1 MLRNQTFPN
10 NWKACSVQEI
20 FKPLPNL
27 SFSRD
32 QLTHKEQTLEYIH
45 YGDIHTG
52 CIDELISEDSRLP
65 YLVKEQVVK
74 NIDKYLLCPGDI
86 LLVDAS
92 EDYDGVTK
100 SVEISNV
107 GAKKIVAGLH
117 TIPLRPLKGVLAP
130 GFARYVF
137 KHSIVSKTLKA
148 IAQGTKVFSISFALI
163 KKVILFCPPITE
175 QQKIVEVLETWDKAI
190 QLTRELIEQKELQKK
205 YLMQQLLSGLLRLAK
220 FTDSWK
226 KEKIGNLGS
235 TYNGIVG
242 KTEKDFGHGTAKYII
257 FLNILENTAI
267 DIELCEKVDI
277 REEEKQNA
285 VKCGDLFFNSSSETP
300 EEVGM
305 CSALLQTMDNTYLN
319 SFCFGFRPH
328 DIKCLSSLYLA
339 YWFRTNQGRA
349 LMVRLAQG
357 STRYNLSKES
367 FKKSQ
372 LLLPSYEEQQEI
384 ANILTLAD
392 KEIDLLRQKIAK
404 LEEQKKGLMQ
414 VLLTGKVRL

>member
-27 SFSRD
+27 SYSRD
-32 QLTHKEQTLEYIH
+32 QLTHKAQTLEYIH

-52 CIDELISEDSRLP
+52 CIDELISEDSILP
-65 YLVKEQVVK
+65 YLVKEHVVK

-86 LLVDAS
+86 VLVDAS

-100 SVEISNV
+100 SIEISNV

-117 TIPLRPLKGVLAP
+117 TIPLRPLKGVFAP

-205 YLMQQLLSGLLRLAK
+205 YLMQQLLTGRTRLK
-220 FTDSWK
+220 GF
-226 KEKIGNLGS
+226 
-235 TYNGIVG
+235 
-242 KTEKDFGHGTAKYII
+242 TEKWLKLSLSD
-257 FLNILENTAI
+257 ILKE
-267 DIELCEKVDI
+267 
-277 REEEKQNA
+277 R
-285 VKCGDLFFNSSSETP
+285 
-300 EEVGM
+300 
-305 CSALLQTMDNTYLN
+305 NTYQTKGAE
-319 SFCFGFRPH
+319 FPH
-328 DIKCLSSLYLA
+328 LSLTKEGVA
-339 YWFRTNQGRA
+339 PKTA
-349 LMVRLAQG
+349 
-357 STRYNLSKES
+357 RYNRDFLVKDENKSYKITLLDDICYNPANLKFGVICRNKYGAGIFSPIYITYEIKKYDKS
-367 FKKSQ
+367 FVEKL
-372 LLLPSYEEQQEI
+372 LLLPTTIALARRYEEGTVYERMAVSSEDFLKLKLDFPPTEEESI
-384 ANILTLAD
+384 EVGKVLMNSD
-392 KEIDLLRQKIAK
+392 KEIDLLRQKLAK

-414 VLLTGKVRL
+414 VLLTGKVRLAVKETK

>member
-1 MLRNQTFPN
+1 MKQNKNNIPEGWQKVTLRQCVDIDRNSLSEKTVDNKEFFYIDLSAVSAGVITFP
-10 NWKACSVQEI
+10 KEKV
-20 FKPLPNL
+20 
-27 SFSRD
+27 SFRNAPSRARRII
-32 QLTHKEQTLEYIH
+32 HK
-45 YGDIHTG
+45 GDIIFSTV
-52 CIDELISEDSRLP
+52 RP
-65 YLVKEQVVK
+65 YL
-74 NIDKYLLCPGDI
+74 
-86 LLVDAS
+86 
-92 EDYDGVTK
+92 
-100 SVEISNV
+100 
-107 GAKKIVAGLH
+107 
-117 TIPLRPLKGVLAP
+117 KG
-130 GFARYVF
+130 
-137 KHSIVSKTLKA
+137 
-148 IAQGTKVFSISFALI
+148 FALI
-163 KKVILFCPPITE
+163 DFASDDYIVSTGFSVLTAKNNFSSKYIYHYLFSENFQKQIFISLLGSSFPALNSKDVKSLSILIPISITE

-190 QLTRELIEQKELQKK
+190 QLTRKLIEQKELQKK

-392 KEIDLLRQKIAK
+392 KEIDLLRQKLAK

-414 VLLTGKVRL
+414 VLLTGKVRLQVEK